1 MNFKRIIA
9 LLLAAMMLLS
19 VCACKKDEQP
29 DDETTDSEAKETVV
43 DETETDPP
51 TNAETDPPVVDAQ
64 FINPLTGLA
73 SEVDLSK
80 KRPVSIMVNNIGA
93 SLPQSGISYA
103 DILFECLAEGGIT
116 RLMMISTEYEKLPK
130 IGSVR
135 SARDYYIDYA
145 ESFNCIFIHAGG
157 STYAYNTLANRGTNR
172 IDGVNGPS
180 PYGTFARDQDR
191 LKAGYATEHTLFLQG
206 GEAIKAAIDS
216 LGYSTEKAEGYETPM
231 VFKPWNEIASY
242 DNLATH
248 IGVTVSSY
256 QYVDYVYNAE
266 TREYLRYQYNGDK
279 HVDSATG
286 EQLSFTNVIL
296 MYNDSGLISGDEK
309 NRIWM
314 QTTGEGEGYYIT
326 NGTYSFIKWK
336 KDSHDSVI
344 KYYNIDGS
352 EVQFNRG
359 KTMINVIDKSNMNRL
374 VFDDNTEKFEG

>member
-9 LLLAAMMLLS
+9 FLLATMMLFS
-19 VCACKKDEQP
+19 VCACKKDEAAG
-29 DDETTDSEAKETVV
+29 DKTTAKETEKNT
-43 DETETDPP
+43 DDTTETEPMTD
-51 TNAETDPPVVDAQ
+51 APVDVPAGDSQ

-130 IGSVR
+130 VGSVR

-157 STYAYNTLANRGTNR
+157 STYAYNTLASRGTNR

-191 LKAGYATEHTLFLQG
+191 LNAGYATEHTLFLQG
-206 GEAIKAAIDS
+206 GEAIKAAIES
-216 LGYSTEKAEGYETPM
+216 LGYNTEKSEGYETPM
-231 VFKPWNEIASY
+231 IFKPWGETTGY

-248 IGVTVSSY
+248 IGVNVSSY

-266 TREYLRYQYNGDK
+266 TGEYLRYQYNGDK
-279 HVDSATG
+279 HMDSATG
-286 EQLSFTNVIL
+286 AQLSFKNVIL
-296 MYNDSGLISGDEK
+296 MFNDSGLISGDDK

-326 NGTYSFIKWK
+326 NGSYSYITWK

-344 KYYNIDGS
+344 KYYNVDGS

-359 KTMINVIDKSNMNRL
+359 KTMINVVDKSNMSRV
-374 VFDDNTEKFEG
+374 VFDDKTDKFED